1 MNCFQNVLGI
11 SSCMGESSN
20 YGRSE
25 YQRRGNCFSM
35 TAEVPTKKKKKNPCE
50 KKISFFKAFAPTVII
65 CSSIEQKQ
73 STSVLKVQL
82 NTVKLNTK

>member
-1 MNCFQNVLGI
+1 
-11 SSCMGESSN
+11 
-20 YGRSE
+20 
-25 YQRRGNCFSM
+25 M
-35 TAEVPTKKKKKNPCE
+35 TAEVPTKKKKKTPCE
-50 KKISFFKAFAPTVII
+50 KKISFFKAFAPTVLI